1 MRLIEDLRLKKG
13 GLMDSSEIQ
22 LAILLAL
29 LIIVAQLFYIIV
41 NLKHLLRNARAI
53 RGVTTEVQ
61 KKLESKDLARWWF
74 EK

>member
-1 MRLIEDLRLKKG
+1 MG
-13 GLMDSSEIQ
+13 SSEIEF
-22 LAILLAL
+22 AILLVL
-29 LIIVAQLFYIIV
+29 LIIVAQLFYIIDK
-41 NLKHLLRNARAI
+41 LKHLLRNARAI

>member
-1 MRLIEDLRLKKG
+1 VG
-13 GLMDSSEIQ
+13 SSEIEF
-22 LAILLAL
+22 AILLVL
-29 LIIVAQLFYIIV
+29 LIIVAQLFYIIDK
-41 NLKHLLRNARAI
+41 LKHLLRNARAI